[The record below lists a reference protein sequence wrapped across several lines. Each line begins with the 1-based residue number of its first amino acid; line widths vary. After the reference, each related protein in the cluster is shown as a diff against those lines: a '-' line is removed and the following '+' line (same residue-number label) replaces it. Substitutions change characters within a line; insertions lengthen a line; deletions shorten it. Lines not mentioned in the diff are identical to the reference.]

1 MGSAEVLCGG
11 LEVYTGKGGPRA
23 LKFGCLGASGG
34 YETRCNGDL
43 CSLYFLWD
51 RLFHSS
57 RLWVSELSGWERL
70 PGGKKCLF
78 FDKRG
83 MHAFAPLI

>member
-1 MGSAEVLCGG
+1 MRSNRELRNLMGPAEVLCGG

-43 CSLYFLWD
+43 CRLLFVGPFFSLLYT
-51 RLFHSS
+51 
-57 RLWVSELSGWERL
+57 V
-70 PGGKKCLF
+70 GK
-78 FDKRG
+78 
-83 MHAFAPLI
+83 